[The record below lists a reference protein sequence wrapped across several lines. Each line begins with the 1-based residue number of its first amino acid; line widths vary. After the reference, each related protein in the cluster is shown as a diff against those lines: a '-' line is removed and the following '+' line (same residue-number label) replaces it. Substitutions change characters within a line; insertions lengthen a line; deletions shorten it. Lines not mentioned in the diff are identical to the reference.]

1 MAQNQF
7 KLLGTR
13 RFLPLFITQVLAVFS
28 DNLYKNALIVLL
40 VFRMTEE
47 EANTLI
53 NIATSLYILPYF
65 LFSASAGQLAD
76 KIDKSKLIRIYK
88 MAEIGI
94 GLVGIVAL
102 FTRHYALSLA
112 VIFCYG
118 TYAALFSAAKFS
130 LIPQQLNRIE
140 LLGGNAL
147 IQMGSFIGTLAGT
160 IVGTLLVGFT
170 HPGQHGLTYIAII
183 LICVALSGYLAS
195 CAIPKAPAPSPKL
208 HINWNPVV
216 HAIRVMYSAWQIPS
230 VFYSILAIAWFWLI
244 TTAYLA
250 QIPNF
255 TRAVLGGSEEVITL
269 LLCSLTVGTA
279 LGSLLCNWLSRGRI
293 EPGLIPLGAIGITC
307 TGMALGFH
315 SSHFHTL
322 TNADLTQFFNSQGS
336 FLILLYI
343 ALFGVFG
350 GIFTVPLYAMIQ
362 DRSSAEIRAQIIAIS
377 NMLNSLFIVA
387 ATLLSITFLDI
398 LQISIPK
405 YFVII
410 ALLNLVVVSL
420 IFAKLPEFIMRVLL
434 LLPARTLYKV
444 NFKGLDQIPNE
455 GPALIVS
462 NHISFLDPVILAD
475 IVERYVRFVA
485 HPAIF
490 KSRLLRCILH
500 MSDAIPIGL
509 DLDDPNSRERTYKA
523 IEESLENGELLCIFP
538 EGKISEDGELQ
549 PFLKDIEE
557 ILRRKS
563 VPVIP
568 IALHGADA
576 QAENTAQQPKKKRK
590 RRLFPEVLV
599 IAGQPVESINT
610 DSESLQKRMRDLKKN
625 KENN

>member
-28 DNLYKNALIVLL
+28 RNMYKNGLIVLL
-40 VFRMTEE
+40 AFRMAEE
-47 EANTLI
+47 ESNTLI
-53 NIATSLYILPYF
+53 NIATGLIILPYF
-65 LFSASAGQLAD
+65 LFSSLAGQISD
-76 KIDKSKLIRIYK
+76 KFDKSKLITIYK
-88 MAEIGI
+88 LAEIGI
-94 GLVGIVAL
+94 GIVGIIAM
-102 FTRHYALSLA
+102 FTQHYALSL
-112 VIFCYG
+112 VVFFCYG
-118 TYAALFSAAKFS
+118 TSSTLFSAAKFS
-130 LIPQQLNRIE
+130 LIPQQLNRSE
-140 LLGGNAL
+140 LLAGNAL
-147 IQMGSFIGTLAGT
+147 IQMGAFIGTLTGT
-160 IVGTLLVGFT
+160 IVGTILVGFT
-170 HPGQHGLTYIAII
+170 HPGQHGLTFIAVI
-183 LICVALSGYLAS
+183 LILTAVIGFLAS
-195 CAIPKAPAPSPKL
+195 CAIPKAPPSSPKL
-208 HINWNPVV
+208 RINWNPVA
-216 HAIRVMYSAWQIPS
+216 HAMRVMYLAWQTPP
-230 VFYSILAIAWFWLI
+230 VFYSIFAISWFWLT
-244 TTAYLA
+244 TTAFLA

-255 TRAVLGGSEEVITL
+255 TRDTLGGNEDIITL

-293 EPGLIPLGAIGITC
+293 ESGLVPLGAIGITC
-307 TGMALGFH
+307 AGLALGFQ
-315 SSHFHTL
+315 SSSFQTL
-322 TNADLTQFFNSQGS
+322 SNANLTQFFNHHGS
-336 FLILLYI
+336 YLILLYMT
-343 ALFGVFG
+343 LFGIFG

-377 NMLNSLFIVA
+377 NMLNALFMVTA
-387 ATLLSITFLDI
+387 AFVSITFLDI
-398 LQISIPK
+398 LKISIPK

-410 ALLNLVVVSL
+410 ALLNLIVVTL
-420 IFAKLPEFIMRVLL
+420 IFAKLPEFIMRGLL
-434 LLPARTLYKV
+434 LLPARILYRASQ
-444 NFKGLDQIPNE
+444 KGLDQIPRE
-455 GPALIVS
+455 GPALIIS

-475 IVERYVRFVA
+475 TVERYVRFIA
-485 HPAIF
+485 HPKIY

-523 IEESLENGELLCIFP
+523 IEESLDNGELLCIFP

-568 IALHGADA
+568 IALHSADA
-576 QAENTAQQPKKKRK
+576 QDENSAQQSKRKSK

-610 DSESLQKRMRDLKKN
+610 DSESLQKKIRDLKK
-625 KENN
+625 KE